1 MSSSWLFSA
10 LAIADSRHLR
20 TSLAMR
26 LRENSRSA
34 SALATFLPRI
44 ICATRLS
51 FCGEIRSI
59 LVTAF
64 ASLSSRSL
72 SRWRLPMTIL
82 FNPCP
87 LACRRRGCGRSRSR
101 TRRRRRA
108 CALGFA
114 VGRMAVEH
122 PGRRKLAELV
132 TDHFFVH
139 EHRNVLLA
147 VIDAEIQPHE
157 LRQNGRTP
165 APYPDHFVAAR
176 RAGGLCLAQQVAID
190 KRTFPN

>member
-1 MSSSWLFSA
+1 MSSWWLFSA

-51 FCGEIRSI
+51 FCGELRSI
-59 LVTAF
+59 WLTAF
-64 ASLSSRSL
+64 ASLSSRSI
-72 SRWRLPMTIL
+72 SRWRLLMAIL
-82 FNPCP
+82 FDPYP

-101 TRRRRRA
+101 TRRCRSA
-108 CALGFA
+108 FGFA

-176 RAGGLCLAQQVAID
+176 RAGSLCLAQQIAID